1 MIKNSRKALQNSKLW
16 MKKELGNKERN
27 EKNPNVARFIAG
39 CKL

>member
-1 MIKNSRKALQNSKLW
+1 

-39 CKL
+39 CKLWRNE